1 MEKLLQTVRKRYP
14 TRELAIA
21 GARWPV
27 RDTGSS
33 AKDDVAMLLLPGA
46 LGTGDVFY
54 QLLAALGADY
64 RLISVSFPAI
74 GSAQNLADGL
84 AALLDALALPV
95 VDVLGTSLGGY
106 VAQAAALSHPGR
118 FRKLVLANTFYD
130 PSLQQSRWPPAAE
143 YARIPAADVLAAARA
158 QLENGAAP
166 TPEQADLKRLML
178 DLVGTDQSAEGV
190 RAMRLSVLTALP
202 LGRVPLADG
211 AITLIDDDK
220 DPVIAAATRQQ
231 MRERYQACRHIRIEG
246 GGHFPANLRPAD
258 YARAV
263 RSVLESC
270 APSAG
275 KE

>member
-1 MEKLLQTVRKRYP
+1 MEELLQAVQKRYP
-14 TRELAIA
+14 ARALAIA
-21 GARWPV
+21 AVQWTI
-27 RDTGSS
+27 RDTGGS
-33 AKDDVAMLLLPGA
+33 AKDEVPMLLLPGA

-54 QLLAALGADY
+54 HLLAALGADY
-64 RLISVSFPAI
+64 RLISVSFPAM
-74 GSAQNLADGL
+74 GSAQRLADGL
-84 AALLDALALPV
+84 VALLDALALPR

-130 PSLQQSRWPPAAE
+130 PGLQQSRWPPAAE
-143 YARIPAADVLAAARA
+143 YARIPVADVLAAARA
-158 QLENGAAP
+158 QLEKGAAP

-178 DLVGTDQSAEGV
+178 GLVGTAQSAEGV

-202 LGRVPLADG
+202 LGRVPLADE

-220 DPVIAAATRQQ
+220 DPVIAAGTREQ
-231 MRERYQACRHIRIEG
+231 MRERYKACHHIRIEG

-263 RSVLESC
+263 RGVLEFR
-270 APSAG
+270 APGAG
-275 KE
+275 KK